1 MVATMGDAH
10 PTNKIPRRSALS
22 LGLAAMAGVTG
33 SLVTQAEGA
42 TGEIKLTVLYG
53 EPKDPA
59 QFEKYYAETHM
70 PTVYAVKE
78 IKRIEV
84 AKGLPGPGGSPP
96 PFYRIFEAWFDSAEQ
111 FQQVTGTPQWKK
123 IGEDVPNFA
132 SGGATVLI
140 SQIG

>member
-1 MVATMGDAH
+1 MATTIDARS
-10 PTNKIPRRSALS
+10 TNEIPRRAALS

-33 SLVTQAEGA
+33 SLVSQAEGA
-42 TGEIKLTVLYG
+42 PGGIKLTVLYG

-70 PTVYAVKE
+70 PMVYAVKE
-78 IKRIEV
+78 IKRVEV
-84 AKGLPGPGGSPP
+84 AKGLPGPGGSLP
-96 PFYRIFEAWFDSAEQ
+96 PFYRIFEAWFDSADQ

-123 IGEDVPNFA
+123 IVDDVPNFA